1 MKKEFIKG
9 KNGYDIPCLHN
20 ISGNDS
26 LVVISLHEFRS
37 LKYTPITAALMTAL
51 ENEGIASICF
61 DFAGHDESPV
71 DGEKFLMGNCLDDLA
86 AVEEYVHAL
95 SPDAEIAYFA
105 SSFGAY
111 TLLLHFAM
119 RKPLGR
125 RAFLRCAAVDMAAVI
140 ERVAAPEAFRTLNEQ
155 GWVVLDKGPLRP
167 LKMMK
172 QLYDEFREYR
182 PLQLLKKGQGD
193 FVMIHGAM
201 DKNVPLEWVSEF
213 SETLDIPL
221 IIIEDTDHFMFK
233 PKTAIPRVVDE
244 AVKFYKRD

>member
-20 ISGNDS
+20 ISGSDR
-26 LVVISLHEFRS
+26 LVVIIIHEFRS
-37 LKYTPITAALMTAL
+37 LKYTPTTAAIIPAL
-51 ENEGIASICF
+51 ENEGISSICF
-61 DFAGHDESPV
+61 DFPGHDESPV

-86 AVEEYVHAL
+86 SVEEHVRAI

-125 RAFLRCAAVDMAAVI
+125 RAFLRCAAVDMAKVI
-140 ERVAAPEAFRTLNEQ
+140 ERAAAPDAFRTLNEQ
-155 GWVVLDKGPLRP
+155 GYVVLDKGPLRP

-172 QLYDEFREYR
+172 QLYEEFKEYR
-182 PLQLLKKGQGD
+182 PINLLKKGQGD
-193 FVMIHGAM
+193 FVMIHGAK

-213 SETLDIPL
+213 SNALDIPL

-233 PKTAIPRVVDE
+233 PASAMITVVDE
-244 AVKFYKRD
+244 AVKFFKRS